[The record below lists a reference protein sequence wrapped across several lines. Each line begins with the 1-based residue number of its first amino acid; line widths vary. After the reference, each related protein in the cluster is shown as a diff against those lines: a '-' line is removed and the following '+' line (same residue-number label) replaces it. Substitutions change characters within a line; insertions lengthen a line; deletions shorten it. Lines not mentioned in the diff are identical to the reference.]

1 MLAVSSQL
9 VRIITWNF
17 VISCLLLKSN
27 HLTVG
32 GYSTQGEYMRLSVIV
47 CVYNTEKKYFEEC
60 LKSIRN
66 STLKSYEILV
76 IDDGS
81 TIDYSDL
88 VEKYEPRY
96 VKTNNRGLFASRM
109 FALTIAKG
117 DYVAFVDSDDTVSF
131 NYHMPMLEKAYALN
145 CDMIINDWAFHT
157 EKSRYYCVNDPL
169 IAGDVTFK
177 DDDCLKQFVMQ
188 EGRCHSYFVNWN
200 KITKRSVLL
209 KAKSELEKTDI
220 IMHRHTYSEDVIIN
234 FFVFRNAKKIAN
246 IHTGYYFYRIHDEQ
260 SINASSKD
268 KLINQIDDMTR
279 SFDIMLANV
288 SKDLGKY
295 VLNWRELMSRTHYSY
310 SKAGKLTE
318 VYDYIKEKYHVEKL
332 SISTKKDGEIYQKTK
347 LIADNFH
354 EIDKALRKIYFTK
367 GNVTV
372 IYDESD
378 VYVSRTMKYIE
389 RIKHDVTDSERKT
402 LMVPKAIISKR
413 NKLIHNPLVRSVGL
427 VLFKKGSKARAFLK
441 KKI

>member
-1 MLAVSSQL
+1 M
-9 VRIITWNF
+9 
-17 VISCLLLKSN
+17 K
-27 HLTVG
+27 LTVA
-32 GYSTQGEYMRLSVIV
+32 V

-66 STLKSYEILV
+66 STLKDYEILV

-109 FALTIAKG
+109 FALTIANG
-117 DYVAFVDSDDTVSF
+117 DYIAFVDSDDTVSF
-131 NYHMPMLEKAYALN
+131 NYHMPMVEKAIALD

-169 IAGDVTFK
+169 ISGDIALK
-177 DDDCLKQFVMQ
+177 DENCLKEFVKG
-188 EGRCHSYFVNWN
+188 EGRAHSYFVNWN
-200 KITKRSVLL
+200 KVTKRSTLL
-209 KAKSELEKTDI
+209 AAKSELEKTDI
-220 IMHRHTYSEDVIIN
+220 IMHRHTYSEDAIIN

-268 KLINQIDDMTR
+268 KLISQIDDMSR

-288 SKDLGKY
+288 SEDLKPY
-295 VLNWRELMSRTHYSY
+295 VLNWRALMSRTHYSY
-310 SKAGKLTE
+310 AKASKLTDL
-318 VYDYIKEKYHVEKL
+318 YDYIKEKYKVEKL
-332 SISTKKDGEIYQKTK
+332 EASTKKDGELYLKTK

-372 IYDESD
+372 IFDESD
-378 VYVSRTMKYIE
+378 QYVLRTMKYIE
-389 RIKHDVTDSERKT
+389 RMKHDVTDKERKT

-427 VLFKKGSKARAFLK
+427 LLFKKGSKARAFLK